1 MPIISRFL
9 QILLFA
15 TIAATPAKADWR
27 QDIGTFR
34 IGIVAGDDVQ
44 GTYARV
50 EPFRLAL
57 AEALGLNVEIF
68 AAKNYRILIN
78 AHVAARI
85 EYAIYSATAYATA
98 WKMCECVEPL
108 VLPKSLSGENN
119 YKSIIIAADGGPQ
132 NLDQLVGAKLTGLS
146 ANSFAGYKF
155 AAFELAAAAVKLP
168 DDIQFAP
175 SGEQA
180 VQQYLA
186 GDYNA
191 LIGWSSLSGDPQAG
205 YSLGTLKLI
214 AELNGKNKADRSQAG
229 LAAPN
234 PVIGRVIW
242 QSSAIPHRPHA
253 IRKTLAAEAKTLLRV
268 VLTRMYETDP
278 VAYDSIEPV
287 FGGGFAAASHSQF
300 LPIIAYVNS
309 LAPLKK
315 DAEAVPSLPESE

>member
-1 MPIISRFL
+1 MPIINRFL

-108 VLPKSLSGENN
+108 VLPKSLSGENS
-119 YKSIIIAADGGPQ
+119 YKSILIAADGGPQ
-132 NLDQLVGAKLTGLS
+132 NLNELISAKLTGLS

-186 GDYNA
+186 GDFNA

-214 AELNGKNKADRSQAG
+214 AELNSKNKAA
-229 LAAPN
+229 N

-253 IRKTLAAEAKTLLRV
+253 IRKTLAAEAKTLLRE
-268 VLTRMYETDP
+268 VLTRMFETDP

-287 FGGGFAAASHSQF
+287 FGGGFATASHSQF

-309 LAPLKK
+309 LAPQKK
-315 DAEAVPSLPESE
+315 DAESGSSSIESE